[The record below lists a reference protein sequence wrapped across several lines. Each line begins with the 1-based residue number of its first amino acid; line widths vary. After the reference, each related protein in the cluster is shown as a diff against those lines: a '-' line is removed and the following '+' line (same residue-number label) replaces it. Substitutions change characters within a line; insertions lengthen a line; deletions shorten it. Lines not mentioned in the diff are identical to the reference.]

1 MGNRFAPPPPPP
13 PPQTTAI
20 TQTTPAQVRQ
30 YERIQSEYASYVP
43 VGQAAGAIQELNKR
57 LRVPRPKTATEAE
70 INKERKA
77 IVRTNTPSLIV
88 LQVALA
94 TVVLCLLVYVFVPAK
109 YAHGIAL
116 LILSVG
122 IAVGIFLKK

>member
-13 PPQTTAI
+13 AQTSVV

-30 YERIQSEYASYVP
+30 YQRIQSEYASYVP
-43 VGQAAGAIQELNKR
+43 VGDAATAIQETNKR
-57 LRVPRPKTATEAE
+57 LRVPRPKVATETE
-70 INKERKA
+70 INNERKA
-77 IVRTNTPSLIV
+77 IVRTKTPSLLV

-94 TVVLCLLVYVFVPAK
+94 TVVLCLLVYVFIPAN

-116 LILSVG
+116 LVLSVG
-122 IAVGIFLKK
+122 IAVGIFLTK

>member
-1 MGNRFAPPPPPP
+1 MGNFIPTPPPPPP
-13 PPQTTAI
+13 STVPVTK
-20 TQTTPAQVRQ
+20 TTPDQVRQ
-30 YERIQSEYASYVP
+30 YQRIQSEYASYAP
-43 VGQAAGAIQELNKR
+43 VGDAAKAIQDTNAK
-57 LRVPRPKTATEAE
+57 LRVPMPKTATESD
-70 INKERKA
+70 IQKERKA
-77 IVRTNTPSLIV
+77 ILNSKTPSLLLI
-88 LQVALA
+88 QIALA

>member
-13 PPQTTAI
+13 AQTSVV

-30 YERIQSEYASYVP
+30 YQRIQSEYASYVP
-43 VGQAAGAIQELNKR
+43 VGDAATAIQETNKR
-57 LRVPRPKTATEAE
+57 LRVPRPKVATETE
-70 INKERKA
+70 INNERKA
-77 IVRTNTPSLIV
+77 IVRTKTPSLLV

-94 TVVLCLLVYVFVPAK
+94 TVVLCLLVYVFVPAN

-116 LILSVG
+116 LVLSVG
-122 IAVGIFLKK
+122 IAVGIFLTK